1 MQYQYI
7 CYLSAT
13 VVCMLTWVQLC
24 VQNCGCPARYMQMS
38 YDVHFM
44 PRWLSIG
51 ILQKSMITLKAL
63 VELHDKNKLLLLTKN
78 TANAFVTTFLRVV

>member
-1 MQYQYI
+1 
-7 CYLSAT
+7 
-13 VVCMLTWVQLC
+13 
-24 VQNCGCPARYMQMS
+24 MS